1 MQVGPDTTF
10 RRRVFGHVQARV
22 KVSDLKNVFDSSLDQ
37 LSDLDAVRLC
47 LLMLLEVGFMGCHVE
62 EELATWRDSEAVV
75 VILYNLIRIHQVAE
89 FLALFISVVGWICI
103 DCVIARWVTCVAVV
117 HLIKARSS

>member
-75 VILYNLIRIHQVAE
+75 AE
-89 FLALFISVVGWICI
+89 FLDLFISVVGWICI
-103 DCVIARWVTCVAVV
+103 DCVVARWVTCVAVV